1 MNSGVSWTLGRLRR
15 VQRAGPDGEPVVP
28 GEAQVRD
35 RRRQPPVLPLQL
47 EVPRHEPQEDRP
59 RPPMSGGGG
68 GSNARIERE
77 RHSIRGGQTQIPFEL
92 SIINGQGTI
101 IHMTRVVSWRTGLF
115 LRASLSLPPL
125 CLV

>member
-77 RHSIRGGQTQIPFEL
+77 RDTQL
-92 SIINGQGTI
+92 GVG
-101 IHMTRVVSWRTGLF
+101 RLRF
-115 LRASLSLPPL
+115 LLKCRLLMDKAQSFT
-125 CLV
+125 